1 MYVEQIW
8 MFQYSP
14 VSQQCNV
21 LSWHSCGCHLTY
33 TICLNTVV
41 DQAYPLMAAG
51 LICLTSRTL
60 CPQKLLRN
68 GSRDL
73 TKSPRRP
80 NPPDPNLIEHL
91 WNMWEQV
98 WSMEAP
104 SPQHTGPKE
113 TTTNVPVPNTTGCQQ
128 RSNNHVF
135 TGQSC
140 FGCTRETHRTLR
152 RWLWCWGWSVYV
164 YKAHQGFK
172 HSTFY
177 L

>member
-21 LSWHSCGCHLTY
+21 LSWHSCGCHLTF

-68 GSRDL
+68 GSR
-73 TKSPRRP
+73 TWQRAQGVQIPQIPIWSSICGTCENKSDQWRP
-80 NPPDPNLIEHL
+80 PPPNIQDPKKPLQMCQCQTPQDASRGLITMSSQVRAALAAQGKPTEH
-91 WNMWEQV
+91 
-98 WSMEAP
+98 
-104 SPQHTGPKE
+104 
-113 TTTNVPVPNTTGCQQ
+113 
-128 RSNNHVF
+128 
-135 TGQSC
+135 
-140 FGCTRETHRTLR
+140 
-152 RWLWCWGWSVYV
+152 
-164 YKAHQGFK
+164 
-172 HSTFY
+172 
-177 L
+177 